1 MNLIVCGST
10 GRMGSQIIA
19 MAQESGQWG
28 KIIGVNRQVPLA
40 QVIGDGEVVID
51 FTLPEAIQNHL
62 ELAVRHRRPIV
73 IGTTGLNAAQENLLK
88 ESAKKVP
95 IVFSPNMALGVNLL
109 FALIQETCK
118 VFGKNIEILIEEK
131 HHIHKKD
138 KPSGTAKAMAAIVA
152 KTLEYPSGKNP
163 EIKSTRKGEIIGE
176 HSITFSTPFE
186 KLTINHIALDRKI
199 FAHGAL
205 KAALW
210 LRDKRPGL
218 YSMKDVLEL
227 K

>member
-10 GRMGSQIIA
+10 GRMGLQIVA
-19 MAQESGQWG
+19 MAEESGQWG

-51 FTLPEAIQNHL
+51 FTLPEAIQSHL

-73 IGTTGLNAAQENLLK
+73 IGTTGLNAAQETLLK
-88 ESAKKVP
+88 ESAKKIP

-118 VFGKNIEILIEEK
+118 VFGKNIEITIEEK

-138 KPSGTAKAMAAIVA
+138 KPSGTAKAMASIVE
-152 KTLEYPSGKNP
+152 KETGKNP
-163 EIKSTRKGEIIGE
+163 AIQATRKEEIIGE
-176 HSITFSTPFE
+176 HAITFSTPFE
-186 KLTINHIALDRKI
+186 TLTIDHRALDRKI

-210 LRDKRPGL
+210 IRDKRPGL
-218 YSMKDVLEL
+218 YSMKEVLEL
-227 K
+227 R